1 MTRATVVAVD
11 ELRDRLT
18 RLLSATVLSETDAVR
33 LAAYFV
39 DAEVSGR
46 TSHGLQRL
54 AGLLAALEGLD
65 GPTRLETRQHGP
77 SAWSVEANGAP
88 GLLAAQRAVELAMA
102 SEATSVAA
110 VGVTGFAGT
119 TGALGH
125 FTDQVARGGRIGLCM
140 VACESGVAPVGGIDP
155 VLGTNPLAVSFPTDA
170 DPVTVDISTAAVSY
184 GTLQLL
190 ARAGRPAPEGTV
202 IDSAGR
208 SSTDP
213 LAADSGA
220 QLPMAAHKGYGLGL
234 VVELL
239 AGAMLG
245 AKVGRLAAPGTDGL
259 LLVVAPVDQFRPRD
273 LVMLDAGRLVEELR
287 DSRPADPA
295 HPVRVPGDRA
305 AKARHRSHTT
315 GTVSLDASLWDDL
328 LARTGGS

>member
-18 RLLSATVLSETDAVR
+18 RLLSATVLSETDAAR
-33 LAAYFV
+33 LTAYFV

-46 TSHGLQRL
+46 ASHGLQRL
-54 AGLLAALEGLD
+54 AGLLAALEGLE

-88 GLLAAQRAVELAMA
+88 GLLAAQHAVELALA
-102 SEATSVAA
+102 SEATSAA

-125 FTDQVARGGRIGLCM
+125 FTDQVARAGRIGLCM
-140 VACESGVAPVGGIDP
+140 VACESGVAPAGGIDP
-155 VLGTNPLAVSFPTDA
+155 VLGTNPLAVSFPTGG
-170 DPVTVDISTAAVSY
+170 DPVTLDISTAAVSY

-208 SSTDP
+208 PSTDP

-220 QLPMAAHKGYGLGL
+220 QLPMAGHKGYGLGL

-259 LLVVAPVDQFRPRD
+259 LLVVAPVDQFRPGD
-273 LVMLDAGRLVEELR
+273 LVRSDAGRLVEELR
-287 DSRPADPA
+287 GSRPVDPA

-305 AKARHRSHTT
+305 ATARHRSHTT

-328 LARTGGS
+328 LARTGGP